1 MKNTTLNIVIYRGF
15 LKYANYIHNDVVN
28 EMSDLEK
35 EREVIRYNEISNKYK
50 YLKEAI
56 SKVDSDLNLDT
67 KISYERLAEKM
78 DNLLKNKKVRK
89 YIKLE
94 ETKNAL
100 DTLMQLCMEKEEDLE
115 REKCNHPI
123 WYFDKT
129 NNPDEIS
136 IEATCP
142 KCGKQI
148 RVAKTNFNDEFID
161 TVRHSNTVAILYELN
176 KKTGKRYVTHGFSK
190 TNKSLNEIEEEFL
203 EPRVREGRLVK
214 TLIKKN

>member
-1 MKNTTLNIVIYRGF
+1 MYR
-15 LKYANYIHNDVVN
+15 K
-28 EMSDLEK
+28 
-35 EREVIRYNEISNKYK
+35 RR
-50 YLKEAI
+50 
-56 SKVDSDLNLDT
+56 
-67 KISYERLAEKM
+67 R
-78 DNLLKNKKVRK
+78 
-89 YIKLE
+89 
-94 ETKNAL
+94 
-100 DTLMQLCMEKEEDLE
+100 LE